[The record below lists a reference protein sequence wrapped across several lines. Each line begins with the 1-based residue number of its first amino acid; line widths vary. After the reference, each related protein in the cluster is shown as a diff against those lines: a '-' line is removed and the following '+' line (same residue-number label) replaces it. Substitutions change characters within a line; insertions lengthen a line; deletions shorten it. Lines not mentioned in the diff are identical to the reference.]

1 MGLFSRLS
9 KAKKSAASPADQYP
23 WGRSELFAGFEA
35 AELAAM
41 ASVLTERTFEAG
53 EALVVEGEPATHL
66 LILESGSAEVTK
78 REPGGKREH
87 RLETLGKGDV
97 VGEIA
102 LFDELPRVATVRALE
117 PVRAWQ
123 LPFQAIRPTSAKGAQ
138 VKVAYSHL
146 LSNLLRVLSSKVRAQ
161 AAEGVA
167 KARESVAM
175 GELLV
180 QVMTLQ
186 SAYSILIA
194 GMPKFASYL
203 PGSTTYVSLPIQL
216 AFLVGSL
223 WFIGR
228 TGQPLHQFG
237 LSLRHL
243 VPSVLESLVLTAPF
257 LALLAAVKWV
267 VLQTRDAWKTL
278 PLFEH
283 TDVVA
288 RLSSPDVLKVL
299 GIYAVTC
306 LVQEIIVRSALQS
319 TLERYLVG
327 KRAKAIAIFVCAL
340 VFSTNHLHMSSL
352 FAALTFLPGIFW
364 GVLYTRRP
372 NVMGPTLSHV
382 IVGGYVF
389 FILGVSLPG

>member
-9 KAKKSAASPADQYP
+9 KAKAAASPADQYP
-23 WGRSELFAGFEA
+23 WAKSELFVGFDA
-35 AELAAM
+35 AELAAL
-41 ASVLTERTFEAG
+41 ASVLTQRTFEAG
-53 EALVVEGEPATHL
+53 EALVAEGEPATHL
-66 LILESGSAEVTK
+66 LVLESGSAEVTK

-87 RLETLGKGDV
+87 RLETLAPGDV

-123 LPFQAIRPTSAKGAQ
+123 LPFQAIRPSGSAKSAPA
-138 VKVAYSHL
+138 KLAYSHL

-194 GMPKFASYL
+194 SMPKFASYL

-237 LSLRHL
+237 LSFRHL
-243 VPSVLESLVLTAPF
+243 VPSVLESLALTAPF

-267 VLQTRDAWKTL
+267 VLQTRDTWKAL

-299 GIYAVTC
+299 AIYAVTC

-352 FAALTFLPGIFW
+352 FAGLAFLPGVFW